1 MERTDELKKDFKEA
15 LAKIDFKEYDPFSH
29 AFLKAVNIGQLWL
42 AVCCLDCD
50 DDVAEEIDGAKKYL
64 AMYEDTKD
72 SSYKDMARDEL
83 RHAGILIK
91 KHYAHADSA
100 EKIIL
105 EKHENERQEILK
117 GIEKEG
123 GEE

>member
-15 LAKIDFKEYDPFSH
+15 LSKINPKEYDPFSH
-29 AFLKAVNIGQLWL
+29 DFLKAANIGQLWL
-42 AVCCLDCD
+42 VVRCLDCD
-50 DDVAEEIDGAKKYL
+50 DDVAEEIEGAKRYL
-64 AMYEDTKD
+64 AMYEDTND

-83 RHAGILIK
+83 RHAGTLIK
-91 KHYAHADSA
+91 KHYAHAGSA
-100 EKIIL
+100 ERIIL

-117 GIEKEG
+117 SLEKGG